1 MVESHKVNS
10 ISRNGKLD
18 DKKKWMRDKN
28 TQNRVEFST
37 IK

>member
-1 MVESHKVNS
+1 MVDSHKVNS
-10 ISRNGKLD
+10 ISRNGKLE
-18 DKKKWMRDKN
+18 DKKKRTRDKN